1 MVFRIIF
8 VERSCR
14 KLSNCSAVAPLTGV
28 FVTWLTT
35 LSRVVAFLNVT
46 CAAIPA
52 DPAGNP

>member
-14 KLSNCSAVAPLTGV
+14 KLSNCSAVAPLTGA

-46 CAAIPA
+46 CAAIPE
-52 DPAGNP
+52 DLAGNP